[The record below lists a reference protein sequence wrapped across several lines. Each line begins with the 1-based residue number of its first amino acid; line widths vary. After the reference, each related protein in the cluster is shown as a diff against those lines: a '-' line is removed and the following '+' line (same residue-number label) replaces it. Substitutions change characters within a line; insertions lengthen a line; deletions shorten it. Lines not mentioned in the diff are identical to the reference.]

1 MSADRPGVPDARST
15 DRPRIPPGQVR
26 TEKWPVL
33 HYGRIPTA
41 EPGSWSLS
49 VFGEV
54 ERPLELGWDELMALP
69 QLELV
74 CDIHCVTGWSRLESR
89 FTGIPLT
96 EIARRAIPRASATHV
111 LVHAPDGWTS
121 NLPAADLVREDVLLA
136 HAHDGEPL
144 PAEHGGPL
152 RLVVPH
158 LYFWKS
164 AKWLTGLEFL
174 TEDRPGFWERNGYH
188 TRGDPWREERFAW

>member
-1 MSADRPGVPDARST
+1 MSADRPGVLDVRST

-33 HYGRIPTA
+33 HYGRVPTA

-69 QLELV
+69 QREMV
-74 CDIHCVTGWSRLESR
+74 CDIHCVTGWSRLDSR

-111 LVHAPDGWTS
+111 LVHAPDAWTS

-136 HAHDGEPL
+136 HAHHGEPL

-164 AKWLTGLEFL
+164 AKWVTGLEFL

>member
-1 MSADRPGVPDARST
+1 LSADRPGVLDARST
-15 DRPRIPPGQVR
+15 DRPRIPLGQVR
-26 TEKWPVL
+26 TKKWPVL
-33 HYGRIPTA
+33 HYGSVPDA
-41 EPGSWSLS
+41 EPRSWNLS

-69 QLELV
+69 QREIV
-74 CDIHCVTGWSRLESR
+74 CDIHCVTGWSRLDSR

-96 EIARRAIPRASATHV
+96 EIARRAIPRVSATHV
-111 LVHAPDGWTS
+111 LVHAPDAWTS

-144 PAEHGGPL
+144 SAEHGGPL

-188 TRGDPWREERFAW
+188 MRGDPWREERFAW